1 HHGHAGNVFLEEGV
15 DAGDGRAYAAIRV
28 AHELTENHGDDED
41 ARQDG
46 QRVHGQAGVD
56 FEEQAGHDREQEEV
70 VDHSD
75 HAGSEE
81 IVQGVNVRGDA
92 RDQAADGIAVK
103 ITHRQELQV
112 AEDFAAHVV
121 HGLLPDALHDADLNV
136 LGQEIENQ
144 HEQEDAADDFHAA

>member
-1 HHGHAGNVFLEEGV
+1 KRPVQNAIAASPVDEGDGREAQKFDGRVEERIREDGVTPREHVFAIALAELRAGFRFAIEELHHGHAGNVFLEEGV

-70 VDHSD
+70 VDHGD

-92 RDQAADGIAVK
+92 
-103 ITHRQELQV
+103 
-112 AEDFAAHVV
+112 
-121 HGLLPDALHDADLNV
+121 
-136 LGQEIENQ
+136 
-144 HEQEDAADDFHAA
+144 